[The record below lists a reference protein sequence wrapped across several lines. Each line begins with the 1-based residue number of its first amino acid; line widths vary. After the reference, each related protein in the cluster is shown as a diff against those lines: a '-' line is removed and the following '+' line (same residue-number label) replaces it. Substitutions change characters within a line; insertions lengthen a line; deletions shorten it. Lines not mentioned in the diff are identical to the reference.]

1 MAAVD
6 PAFARSVARWLRAY
20 PRRWRVVRTDEIT
33 DVLADLAP
41 DGARRLDLRSG
52 LGLVR
57 SGWAT
62 RWREHPP
69 LGPWLGYVLLE
80 RRLDPRY
87 RDWVL
92 DDIEGAFFYCRR
104 LLGAS
109 LVFLVISTS
118 RLLAG
123 DPTSPDLLIAWTPAM
138 LLGTALWAPQWRHR
152 VVQRQLVVRAGE
164 VVTASTRLPGLV
176 ARHRVDARTWLSGAV
191 VVTGGAVASSV
202 LALVAAPNRVAVLP
216 CDMACVELG
225 TTPVTGT
232 YRAMV
237 ASAAVVAALVGLLL
251 GQLARRRL
259 HRWRPVPQPYRW
271 VVPLDAT
278 GRARLVSAGL
288 GLGVVAIMVP
298 ALTAGL
304 AAPLAALGAGALPVL
319 VTARRV
325 VDSNETCAVAGVD
338 VVRALTGRPDR
349 ADRAVDGH
357 LPAAAW
363 LPVGSVV
370 PVPGAVPAR

>member
-20 PRRWRVVRTDEIT
+20 PRRWRAVRTDEIT

-69 LGPWLGYVLLE
+69 LGAWLGYVLLE
-80 RRLDPRY
+80 HRLDPRY
-87 RDWVL
+87 RDWVQ
-92 DDIEGAFFYCRR
+92 DDVEGAFFYARR

-109 LVFLVISTS
+109 LVFLAISTG

-123 DPTSPDLLIAWTPAM
+123 DPTGPDLLIAWIPVM
-138 LLGTALWAPQWRHR
+138 LLGTALWAPQWRRR
-152 VVQRQLVVRAGE
+152 VVQRQLVVQAGE
-164 VVTASTRLPGLV
+164 VITASARLAGLV
-176 ARHRVDARTWLSGAV
+176 ARHRVDARSWLSGAV
-191 VVTGGAVASSV
+191 VVTGGAVVTSV
-202 LALVAAPNRVAVLP
+202 VALAAAPGRVAVLP
-216 CDMACVELG
+216 CDVACVELA
-225 TTPVTGT
+225 TTPITGT
-232 YRAMV
+232 YRTMV

-251 GQLARRRL
+251 ARHARRRL

-271 VVPLDAT
+271 VVPLDAS
-278 GRARLVSAGL
+278 GRARLVAAGL
-288 GLGVVAIMVP
+288 GLGVVAITLP
-298 ALTAGL
+298 TLTAGL
-304 AAPLAALGAGALPVL
+304 AAPLAVLGAGALPML
-319 VTARRV
+319 VSARRM
-325 VDSNETCAVAGVD
+325 VDRNETCAVAGVD
-338 VVRALTGRPDR
+338 VLRALAGRTDR

-370 PVPGAVPAR
+370 PVPGETPTR